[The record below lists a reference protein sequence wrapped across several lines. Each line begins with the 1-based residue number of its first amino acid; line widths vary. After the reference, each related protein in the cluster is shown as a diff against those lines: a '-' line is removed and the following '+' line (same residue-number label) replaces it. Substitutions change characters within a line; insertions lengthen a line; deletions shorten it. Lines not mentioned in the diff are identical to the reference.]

1 MVLVFSES
9 ASFVRK
15 ILQREE
21 NKGVEF
27 TGGGAEETRRQ
38 KLESRDEEKEV
49 NSRQLKVEGRR
60 RN

>member
-1 MVLVFSES
+1 MSNDIIVLVFREL

-27 TGGGAEETRRQ
+27 TGGGGKTRKE
-38 KLESRDEEKEV
+38 KLESR
-49 NSRQLKVEGRR
+49 N
-60 RN
+60 